1 MAAEPGYGMAPLG
14 YGHMRAAQAD
24 RERAIDVLKAAF
36 AEGRLDQDEY
46 TGRAGQVYASRTYA
60 ELSALTAD
68 LPAGPLGALAPPQ
81 AALGG
86 QYLPPAY
93 LPVPQRRRPSP
104 AMFPLLVFVGLLG
117 LAAGA
122 GIAASILPVVL
133 IILLFALVRR
143 CCR

>member
-81 AALGG
+81 AWPAP
-86 QYLPPAY
+86 YLPPAY
-93 LPVPQRRRPSP
+93 LPVSSRRRPSP
-104 AMFPLLVFVGLLG
+104 VMFPLLVFVGLLG

-133 IILLFALVRR
+133 VILLFALIRR

>member
-68 LPAGPLGALAPPQ
+68 LPAGPLGALVPPQ
-81 AALGG
+81 ASPAH
-86 QYLPPAY
+86 YFPPAY
-93 LPVPQRRRPSP
+93 LPVSSRRRPSP
-104 AMFPLLVFVGLLG
+104 AMFPLLVLVGLLG

-133 IILLFALVRR
+133 IILLFALIRR
-143 CCR
+143 CRR